1 LPLTN
6 QSNPASSKMGLIT
19 QANRISRD
27 QTTARISVINR
38 RLPLQKIK
46 TRLEKH

>member
-1 LPLTN
+1 
-6 QSNPASSKMGLIT
+6 MGLIT

>member
-1 LPLTN
+1 
-6 QSNPASSKMGLIT
+6 MGLIT

-27 QTTARISVINR
+27 QTAAEISIITW

-46 TRLEKH
+46 QGWKYFNGHRQ